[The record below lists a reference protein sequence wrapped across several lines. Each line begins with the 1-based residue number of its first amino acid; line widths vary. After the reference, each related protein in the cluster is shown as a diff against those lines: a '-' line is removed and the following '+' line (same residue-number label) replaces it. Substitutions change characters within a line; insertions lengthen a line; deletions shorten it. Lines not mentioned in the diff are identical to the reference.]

1 MEDKVK
7 SSYKTIQTIDEKKE
21 KKSSKILVPL
31 ISGIAGAGI
40 TLGVCLG
47 VPQIKN
53 QLFTNN
59 DTNTTQNSILPIIS
73 SSDDSSV
80 ATTKVSYEDIGPTV
94 ASKILPSVVGI
105 EVQYTVNTIF
115 GGQSSA
121 TGSGSGIIISSDG
134 YILTNNH
141 VVSNTDSSSSNSF
154 YQVSEANTVKVYLYG
169 DSETAYDAEI
179 VGTDKQTD
187 LAVIK
192 INKDGLTAAELGNS
206 DNLKIGEWSMAVGN
220 PLGLSSSISIG
231 AVSAVNREI
240 ADNDGTKYTLIQ
252 TDAAINSGNS
262 GGALVNS
269 KGQVIGINF
278 MKISSVGVEGISFA
292 IPITQAIE
300 VSNQLIQYNKVKRPY
315 LGITGTTVTEQIAQK
330 YNLVIGAYVQS
341 IDTFGKAASAGL
353 KAGDVIVGVD
363 NEKITTMNDLTNYIK
378 SKNIGD
384 TVVLKVN
391 RNGESLEISC
401 ELGEQP

>member
-1 MEDKVK
+1 MDDKIK
-7 SSYKTIQTIDEKKE
+7 ASYKTIQTIDEKKE
-21 KKSSKILVPL
+21 RKSSKVLVPL
-31 ISGIAGAGI
+31 VSGIVGAGL

-47 VPQIKN
+47 VPQVRN
-53 QLFTNN
+53 QLFTDNDNN
-59 DTNTTQNSILPIIS
+59 TSILPIIS
-73 SSDDSSV
+73 SSENNSV
-80 ATTKVSYEDIGPTV
+80 ATTTVSYEDIGPSV
-94 ASKILPSVVGI
+94 ANKVLPSVVGI

-121 TGSGSGIIISSDG
+121 TGSGSGIIISPDG

-141 VVSNTDSSSSNSF
+141 VVSNTDSSSTSSF
-154 YQVSEANTVKVYLYG
+154 YQVSEANSIKVYLYG

-179 VGTDKQTD
+179 IGTDKQTD

-206 DNLKIGEWSMAVGN
+206 DELKIGEWSMAVGN
-220 PLGLSSSISIG
+220 PLGLTSSVSVG

-240 ADNDGTKYTLIQ
+240 TDNDGTKYTLIQ
-252 TDAAINSGNS
+252 TCAAINSGNS

-315 LGITGTTVTEQIAQK
+315 LGITGTTVTEQISKK
-330 YNLVIGAYVQS
+330 YNLAIGAYVQS
-341 IDTFGKAASAGL
+341 VDTFGKAASSGL

-363 NEKITTMNDLTNYIK
+363 NETVTTMNDLTNYIK

-391 RNGESLEISC
+391 RNGESLEINC